1 MSELS
6 FNGKIGLANSSRYS
20 AEFQKDS
27 CALRHWA
34 AVTSPSPSSMAYRS
48 VTFPSGITST
58 AVVTSTATG
67 RSSESTNYR
76 HGATYGSLA
85 YDLDALARE
94 KQLDEAGKLPQKKV
108 RPAQPEVQPVQRR
121 QSAARAA
128 VRPSPVL
135 LLGTVLVVGMV
146 IALMLCYVKLTG
158 ISDNVSSIKREI
170 SALEEEHVALLTAY
184 ERTFDLAT
192 GNAASAGSS
201 SSQGME
207 YTPSNS
213 SSNVVAG

>member
-1 MSELS
+1 M
-6 FNGKIGLANSSRYS
+6 ANY
-20 AEFQKDS
+20 
-27 CALRHWA
+27 H
-34 AVTSPSPSSMAYRS
+34 
-48 VTFPSGITST
+48 
-58 AVVTSTATG
+58 
-67 RSSESTNYR
+67 

-170 SALEEEHVALLTAY
+170 SALEEEHVALLTEY
-184 ERTFDLAT
+184 EKTFDLAT
-192 GNAASAGSS
+192 IKAAAEEAGMSKPSAGQIQYIDLSGADSAVVYGDEPGVVEKAASSLKEGALSLW
-201 SSQGME
+201 E
-207 YTPSNS
+207 YFS
-213 SSNVVAG
+213 